1 MKDYFKIAAEYH
13 KGMELLS
20 DDIPETVKAFEELV
34 RVTTQNEA
42 LSKKVKELIAFGIAI
57 TVRCDGCIAAHASA
71 VHKAGA
77 TRQEVAEMI
86 GIALLMG
93 GGPSSVYGVEAMRA
107 YDQLSQT
114 RPVAVQ

>member
-1 MKDYFKIAAEYH
+1 MKNYSKIAAEYH
-13 KGMELLS
+13 EGMGELAKE
-20 DDIPETVKAFEELV
+20 IPGPVKAFSGLV
-34 RVTTQNEA
+34 DAATQGDA
-42 LSKKVKELIAFGIAI
+42 LSNKVKELIAFGIAI

-86 GIALLMG
+86 GVALLMG

-107 YDQLSQT
+107 YDAFSKT
-114 RPVAVQ
+114 APVAAE

>member
-1 MKDYFKIAAEYH
+1 MKNYSKIAAEYH
-13 KGMELLS
+13 EGMGELAKEN
-20 DDIPETVKAFEELV
+20 PGPVKAFSDLV
-34 RVTTQNEA
+34 GAATRDGV
-42 LSKKVKELIAFGIAI
+42 LSTKVKELIAFSIAI

-86 GIALLMG
+86 GVALLMG

-107 YDQLSQT
+107 YDAFSKMA
-114 RPVAVQ
+114 PVAAE

>member
-1 MKDYFKIAAEYH
+1 MKNYSKIASEYH
-13 KGMELLS
+13 TGLGELAK
-20 DDIPETVKAFEELV
+20 DIPGPVKAFGELV
-34 RVTTQNEA
+34 SAATKEDA

-86 GIALLMG
+86 GVALLMG

-107 YDQLSQT
+107 YDEFAAS
-114 RPVAVQ
+114 